1 MKEDIKSNVKKEEIL
16 ENAKKQN
23 QHKNEIENQQEIK
36 NRDDNKN
43 KNNNKNEKKILIYLI
58 IIAIILIYIA
68 LFFIH
73 YIVDKGKIKDTV
85 STTIPSPDN
94 TVLGEDDDKTHKP
107 GKDDKGDKDDKDE
120 DEDVIIDNSD
130 RFRVTEVSKD
140 NQGNETTTDW
150 KELKELDIFNNKYF
164 EDKSIIAP
172 GVSGSYSFTV
182 ENESL
187 SKFLYD
193 IDFTDENI
201 YNINMVFKLKVDGEY
216 VAGNE
221 KTWVKSNQ
229 LNRVKIPLNTYDI
242 HVYTVEW
249 KWEDAENDTQIGET
263 EGAYYK
269 MYIEVVGEQV
279 TE

>member
-1 MKEDIKSNVKKEEIL
+1 MKETVKQNVKKEQIFKEV
-16 ENAKKQN
+16 
-23 QHKNEIENQQEIK
+23 NEIEEQKQQET
-36 NRDDNKN
+36 R
-43 KNNNKNEKKILIYLI
+43 NNNKNEKKIIIYLI

-68 LFFIH
+68 LFFIN

-94 TVLGEDDDKTHKP
+94 TVLGEEDDKTNQTGKDD
-107 GKDDKGDKDDKDE
+107 KDDKGDKDDKDE
-120 DEDVIIDNSD
+120 DEDIIIDNSD
-130 RFRVTEVSKD
+130 RFRVTQVSKD
-140 NQGNETTTDW
+140 NQGNQTTTDW

-182 ENESL
+182 ENESS
-187 SKFLYD
+187 SKFLYN

-221 KTWVKSNQ
+221 KTWVKSNE
-229 LNRVKIPLNTYDI
+229 LNRVEIPLNTYDI

-263 EGAYYK
+263 DGAYYK
-269 MYIEVVGEQV
+269 MFIDVLATQV
-279 TE
+279 SE